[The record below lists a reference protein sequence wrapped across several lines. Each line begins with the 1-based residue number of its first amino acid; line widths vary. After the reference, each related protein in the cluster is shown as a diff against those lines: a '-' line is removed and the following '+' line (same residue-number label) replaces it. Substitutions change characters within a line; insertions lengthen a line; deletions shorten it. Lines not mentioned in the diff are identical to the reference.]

1 VFIQYPTRIFAAWLK
16 GQGRFSRVQ
25 QDAYHCG
32 RLAMALEI
40 ITQIKSLEGLP
51 VVSELGRQEAIA
63 GLHAVLVNNGLEE
76 VAFEWYDY
84 LSEWRKPTFEPDV
97 WPPRNEPSL
106 PGPNVGDAWPVVETQ
121 SVPALGESSDA
132 SGEARLRIDPVS
144 AQGREP
150 ELDDV

>member
-1 VFIQYPTRIFAAWLK
+1 MFIQYPTRIFAAWLK
-16 GQGRFSRVQ
+16 GQGRFSKVQ
-25 QDAYHCG
+25 QDAYNCG

-76 VAFEWYDY
+76 VGFEWYEY
-84 LSEWRKPTFEPDV
+84 LSEWRKPTFEPV
-97 WPPRNEPSL
+97 AWQPRNEPSL

-121 SVPALGESSDA
+121 HVPAPGGSSDA
-132 SGEARLRIDPVS
+132 SGGEHRQIGPVS
-144 AQGREP
+144 AQGREAEP
-150 ELDDV
+150 DDV